1 MPALTLVND
10 FSAGAA
16 LSSSFWN
23 DNLYNPVATNGSFE
37 IINGHLD
44 ADNMDAT
51 WPEVLPEQVQR
62 KTYGDMGFVAGTANL
77 DYFNEWFREIS
88 TNGVTTS
95 TYPTRPLPVP
105 GANATFHVPSSAM
118 AVLSWTVF
126 WTNISDNPTNQTRMH
141 LYIDD
146 VLQATQR
153 RDVRRTSEPSG
164 TFVYGRNHD
173 GRVKNRYW
181 TGHHSVELAPGYH
194 TAGLRILQAEG
205 VEQSRVWARSFR
217 YILFKKAATWG

>member
-1 MPALTLVND
+1 MPSLTLVNN
-10 FSAGAA
+10 FIAGAP
-16 LSSSFWN
+16 LSSSAWN
-23 DNLYNPVATNGSFE
+23 DNLYNPIATNGSFE

-44 ADNMDAT
+44 SANMDAA

-62 KTYGDMGFVAGTANL
+62 GAYGSMGFVAGTANL

-88 TNGVTTS
+88 TSVPTS
-95 TYPTRPLPVP
+95 THPTRAVPVP
-105 GANATFHVPSSAM
+105 GANATFHVASPTM

-126 WTNISDNPTNQTRMH
+126 WTNISDNPADQTRLH
-141 LYIDD
+141 LYIDG

-153 RDVRRTSEPSG
+153 RDVRRTSEPAG
-164 TFVYGRNHD
+164 VFVYERNHD

-181 TGHHSVELAPGYH
+181 TGHHTVELAPGYH
-194 TAGLRILQAEG
+194 TAGLRLLQAEG